1 MICLIIEIENKKHW
15 EIVNNELKEHF
26 SWANY
31 YYQTQ
36 YTVGFNLVVSLPIVD
51 TTFREKYKIYHYS
64 HEASMHLL
72 ENCFC
77 KDVNELLIKLTANK
91 LGLI

>member
-1 MICLIIEIENKKHW
+1 MITRI
-15 EIVNNELKEHF
+15 
-26 SWANY
+26 A
-31 YYQTQ
+31 
-36 YTVGFNLVVSLPIVD
+36 PIVD